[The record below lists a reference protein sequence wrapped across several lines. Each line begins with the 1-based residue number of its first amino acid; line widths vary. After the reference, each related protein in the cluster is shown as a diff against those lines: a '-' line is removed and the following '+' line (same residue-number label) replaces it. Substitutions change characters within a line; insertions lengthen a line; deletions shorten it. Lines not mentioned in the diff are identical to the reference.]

1 MAETMNGSHLVV
13 RGDGGVLHCLVDGPA
28 RSPSEPPLLLIP
40 SMRGGAELWSGFAQ
54 RLAEHRRTLSLDLP
68 GVGCSTDP
76 AGIVTTRRMARDVLD
91 CLDRMQIESVLLFG
105 ASLGSLVATWVA
117 IEAPERVER
126 LVLAASAARGIDF
139 SPARLYQALLTAE
152 SATTPV
158 SGEDELLGPESG
170 MRVTVHARAPME
182 RRSGARRRA
191 ARFVAAALAH
201 WPGPLLGRIVV
212 PTLVL
217 SGDED
222 TIVSP
227 CACVRLVEALPRATL
242 SLVPH
247 LGHDLVSEDP
257 ALCARYVLEFAASP

>member
-1 MAETMNGSHLVV
+1 
-13 RGDGGVLHCLVDGPA
+13 
-28 RSPSEPPLLLIP
+28 
-40 SMRGGAELWSGFAQ
+40 
-54 RLAEHRRTLSLDLP
+54 
-68 GVGCSTDP
+68 
-76 AGIVTTRRMARDVLD
+76 
-91 CLDRMQIESVLLFG
+91 
-105 ASLGSLVATWVA
+105 ATWVA

-191 ARFVAAALAH
+191 ARVVAAARAH

-257 ALCARYVLEFAASP
+257 ALCARYVLEFA